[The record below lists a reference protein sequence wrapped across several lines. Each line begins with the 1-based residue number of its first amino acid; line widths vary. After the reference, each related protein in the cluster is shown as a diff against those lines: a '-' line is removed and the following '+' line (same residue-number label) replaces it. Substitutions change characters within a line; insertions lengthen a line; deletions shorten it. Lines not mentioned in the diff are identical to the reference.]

1 MLRRQSKLK
10 AFILVLTSVL
20 AGQASAGELW
30 CAGTVE
36 NVGFHSPGRLMLK
49 LSSMNTPVFICSTDE
64 TWAPAGA
71 NGYSTTP
78 AACKTLYATLLA
90 ARTSG
95 TALQTVLFDGG
106 QVPAACNGWANWA
119 NANVRYVV
127 H

>member
-1 MLRRQSKLK
+1 MLRLQLQLK
-10 AFILVLTSVL
+10 AAIIVL
-20 AGQASAGELW
+20 ASMLATNGWAAELW
-30 CAGTVE
+30 CSGTVE

-49 LSSMNTPVFICSTDE
+49 LSTMNTPVFICSTDE